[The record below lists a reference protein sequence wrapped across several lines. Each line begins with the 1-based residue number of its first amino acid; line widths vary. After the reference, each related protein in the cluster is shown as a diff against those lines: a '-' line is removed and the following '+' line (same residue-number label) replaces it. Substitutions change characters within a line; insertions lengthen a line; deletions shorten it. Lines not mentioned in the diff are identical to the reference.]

1 MNRTSGLLY
10 LRISSWPRDAGDPR
24 VDWAILDFEGNK
36 VDGGLSTAIGQ
47 LDHLRSIAS
56 SMQTVVIVPGEYIL
70 FRKLT
75 IPVRQKRYLK
85 QTLPYLMEEIIAEP
99 VEHMHIVSGRE
110 SAGQYP
116 VMAASHERMRIWL
129 ALLQKQGITPGHMLS
144 DTYAAALSLTEMHV
158 LFDEKSAI
166 ISTDVTALKTETGNT
181 ALFLKNC
188 TRTSGT
194 GELPAGV
201 VKFVV
206 AESACDD
213 MRINAEIA
221 DATAFLQSGGSACT
235 VEKID
240 NTFDY
245 LCRHLN
251 AFYKTSR
258 HKKLADLMQSPYQT
272 DRIRRLR
279 VDLRLAATAVLIAVG
294 LKVVS
299 DLATGFYLT
308 HEIAQLEKQ
317 AVALYQSLFP
327 QDNRIVNIRTQ
338 MQNHLKQA
346 VESQSQTGFLN
357 LMGMLGRQLSLT
369 GRLAQM
375 QVQQLRYDSRQN
387 TLWLDIHV
395 KNIELLDQLKQGL
408 ESRSLKVTILSV
420 NNEEQWI
427 KGRLSIS
434 NV

>member
-1 MNRTSGLLY
+1 MKRTSGLLY
-10 LRISSWPRDAGDPR
+10 LRIISRPHDAGDPR
-24 VDWAILDFEGNK
+24 MDWAILDFEGHK
-36 VDGGLSTAIGQ
+36 VDGGFNAAIEQ
-47 LDHLRSIAS
+47 LDHLRSVAG
-56 SMQTVVIVPGEYIL
+56 SMQTVVIVPGEDIL
-70 FRKLT
+70 YYKLT
-75 IPVRQKRYLK
+75 IPAVQKRYLR
-85 QTLPYLMEEIIAEP
+85 QTLPYLVEEMIAEP

-116 VMAASHERMRIWL
+116 VMAASHERMRTWL

-144 DTYAAALSLTEMHV
+144 DTYAAALSLSEMHV
-158 LFDEKSAI
+158 LFDEKTAI
-166 ISTDVTALKTETGNT
+166 ISTDVTALKTETGNI
-181 ALFLKNC
+181 ALLLKN
-188 TRTSGT
+188 RTHSSGT
-194 GELPAGV
+194 GEPPAGA

-206 AESACDD
+206 AESACEDVQV
-213 MRINAEIA
+213 NAEIT
-221 DATAFLQSGGSACT
+221 DATAFLQGRDSACT

-251 AFYKTSR
+251 AFYTTSR
-258 HKKLADLMQSPYQT
+258 QRKLADLMQGPYRT

-279 VDLRLAATAVLIAVG
+279 VDLRLAAAAVVIAVG

-308 HEIAQLEKQ
+308 HEIARLEGQ

-369 GRLAQM
+369 GKLAEM
-375 QVQQLRYDSRQN
+375 QVQQFRYDSRQN

-408 ESRSLKVTILSV
+408 ESRMLNVTILSV